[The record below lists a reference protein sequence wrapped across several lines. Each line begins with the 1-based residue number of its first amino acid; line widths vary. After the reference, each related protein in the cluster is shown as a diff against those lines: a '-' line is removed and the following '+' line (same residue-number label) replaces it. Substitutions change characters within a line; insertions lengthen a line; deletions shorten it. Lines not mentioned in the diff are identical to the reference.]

1 MTNNKQN
8 SHHKS
13 LVNRYFMLIQRRKQ
27 SMLAQCIVKVEYI
40 PSFQL
45 LAPKGYQRAMLN
57 PLGHHVSKTISP
69 CQTTLA
75 FKENILS
82 IMFSA
87 LIFVF
92 RSLEDP
98 SPSRNCLHLLED
110 SPPFSNPTCRS
121 CSLRSC
127 FSPVGSSVFSSKPA
141 SKAGSPARNFS
152 RMPSMPAEGV

>member
-1 MTNNKQN
+1 MTNNKQD

-27 SMLAQCIVKVEYI
+27 SMLAQCIVRIKYI

-57 PLGHHVSKTISP
+57 PLGHHMSKTTSP
-69 CQTTLA
+69 CQITLA
-75 FKENILS
+75 FKENVLS

-92 RSLEDP
+92 HSLEDP
-98 SPSRNCLHLLED
+98 SPSGNCLHLLED

-127 FSPVGSSVFSSKPA
+127 FSPVGRRVFSSKPA
-141 SKAGSPARNFS
+141 SNAGSPARNFS
-152 RMPSMPAEGV
+152 RMPSTPAEGV

>member
-1 MTNNKQN
+1 MTNDKQN
-8 SHHKS
+8 SPHKR
-13 LVNRYFMLIQRRKQ
+13 LVNKCSMLIQRHKQ
-27 SMLAQCIVKVEYI
+27 SMLAQCIVRVKYI

-57 PLGHHVSKTISP
+57 PLGHHMSKTTSP
-69 CQTTLA
+69 CQIRLA
-75 FKENILS
+75 FKRNTLS

-92 RSLEDP
+92 LPLRGPTPGD
-98 SPSRNCLHLLED
+98 CLHLLED

-127 FSPVGSSVFSSKPA
+127 FSPVGRSVFSSKPV
-141 SKAGSPARNFS
+141 SNAGSPARNFS